1 MQTIRYLM
9 VALSV
14 AVPATALA
22 QAAPQ
27 QPEQQQAAPQQPAPQ
42 QAAPQQPAPSMQVA
56 PKQLAEIKGNILPI
70 QAGIE
75 STRASAYV
83 LRSLAMTEPFERK
96 DARKTAEIANQAAK
110 VAHQSAED
118 LSKMKGL
125 SAEAQAQAQLAAG
138 KLKEVRSTIDQ
149 IEGQIGIIEGA
160 FVKNDAENVR
170 NLAARLLEELD
181 SAQRAT
187 QNVANIYQVSTKLDA
202 QK

>member
-22 QAAPQ
+22 QATPQ

>member
-9 VALSV
+9 VAFSL
-14 AVPATALA
+14 AIPATALA

-27 QPEQQQAAPQQPAPQ
+27 QPEQQQPAPQ
-42 QAAPQQPAPSMQVA
+42 QAAPQQPVPSMQVA

-83 LRSLAMTEPFERK
+83 LRSLATTEPFERK

-110 VAHQSAED
+110 VAYQSAED

-125 SAEAQAQAQLAAG
+125 SAEALAQAQLAAG

-170 NLAARLLEELD
+170 NLAARLLEDLD

>member
-42 QAAPQQPAPSMQVA
+42 QAVPQQPAPSMQVA

>member
-125 SAEAQAQAQLAAG
+125 SAEAQAQAQLATG

>member
-1 MQTIRYLM
+1 MQTIRYLI

>member
-1 MQTIRYLM
+1 MQTIRYLI

-42 QAAPQQPAPSMQVA
+42 QAVPQQPAPSMQVA

>member
-1 MQTIRYLM
+1 
-9 VALSV
+9 
-14 AVPATALA
+14 
-22 QAAPQ
+22 
-27 QPEQQQAAPQQPAPQ
+27 
-42 QAAPQQPAPSMQVA
+42 
-56 PKQLAEIKGNILPI
+56 
-70 QAGIE
+70 
-75 STRASAYV
+75 
-83 LRSLAMTEPFERK
+83 
-96 DARKTAEIANQAAK
+96 
-110 VAHQSAED
+110 
-118 LSKMKGL
+118 MKGL

>member
-27 QPEQQQAAPQQPAPQ
+27 QPEQQQATPQQPTPQ